1 MSKVFIDTN
10 IFLRTLIE
18 EDEKTFKDCFQLL
31 QNIKTNKLRGVT
43 SSVVLSEIAWTLL
56 SYYKF
61 SKLEVVKALRSIL
74 NLRGLSIIDK
84 FQHEVAL
91 SLYEKSSV
99 KFIDALIASI
109 PDIFSKKWTIISY
122 DKDFDKVGI
131 KRMEP
136 HQI

>member
-18 EDEKTFKDCFQLL
+18 EDKKSFKDCFQLL

-43 SSVVLSEIAWTLL
+43 SSVILSEVAWTLF

-61 SKLEVVKALRSIL
+61 SKPEVVKALRSII

-84 FQHEVAL
+84 FQHEIAL
-91 SLYEKSSV
+91 SLYEKNNV
-99 KFIDALIASI
+99 KFIDALIASN
-109 PDIFSKKWTIISY
+109 PDIFNKKWVIISY
-122 DKDFDKVGI
+122 DNDFDKINI

-136 HQI
+136 NQI

>member
-1 MSKVFIDTN
+1 MSKLFIDTN

-18 EDEKTFKDCFQLL
+18 EDKESFKDCFQLL
-31 QNIKTNKLRGVT
+31 QNIKTNKFKGIT
-43 SSVVLSEIAWTLL
+43 SSVVLSEVAWTLL

-61 SKLEVVKALRSIL
+61 SKPEVVKALRSIV

-91 SLYEKSSV
+91 SLYEKNGI
-99 KFIDALIASI
+99 KFIDALIASN
-109 PDIFSKKWTIISY
+109 PDIVNKNWTVISY
-122 DKDFDKVGI
+122 DRDFDKIDV

>member
-18 EDEKTFKDCFQLL
+18 EDKESFRACFQLL
-31 QNIKTNKLRGVT
+31 QNIKTNKLKGIT

-61 SKLEVVKALRSIL
+61 SKPEVGKALRSII

-84 FQHEVAL
+84 FQHEIAL
-91 SLYEKSSV
+91 SLYEKNGI
-99 KFIDALIASI
+99 KFIDALIASN
-109 PDIFSKKWTIISY
+109 PDILSKKWAIISY
-122 DKDFDKVGI
+122 DHDFDKIGI

-136 HQI
+136 GQL

>member
-18 EDEKTFKDCFQLL
+18 EDKESFKDCFQLL
-31 QNIKTNKLRGVT
+31 QNIKINKLQGVT

-61 SKLEVVKALRSIL
+61 SKPEVVKALRGII
-74 NLRGLSIIDK
+74 NLRGLSIVDK

-91 SLYEKSSV
+91 SLYEKKGI
-99 KFIDALIASI
+99 KFIDALIASN
-109 PDIFSKKWTIISY
+109 PDILNKKWVIISY
-122 DKDFDKVGI
+122 DHDFDKIDV
-131 KRMEP
+131 KRIEP
-136 HQI
+136 SQI